1 MNQIVKFPEQAESAL
16 KQEDALAYYNP
27 GTHKPEQ
34 ASPQAQKPAN
44 IAVLDEM
51 YGYYSA

>member
-1 MNQIVKFPEQAESAL
+1 MNKIVQFPEPAGSAL
-16 KQEDALAYYNP
+16 KLEDALAYYMP
-27 GTHKPEQ
+27 STRKTEQ
-34 ASPQAQKPAN
+34 AAPQAEKPAN